1 MDALDPSVPEAHA
14 RVSKSI
20 MGAHV
25 HPDVCI
31 ATYRNEEDLKDVM
44 RLIEKELSE
53 PYHIYTYRYFLHDW
67 PDLSFLAWWDGQ
79 AVGVIVCKLDRHM
92 RGSRLMRGYIA
103 MLSVDPRYRGRG
115 IGTCCVLTLHQLPS
129 WSRQLCKG

>member
-1 MDALDPSVPEAHA
+1 VTALDPSAPETHA
-14 RVSKSI
+14 RETKRI
-20 MGAHV
+20 MDAHV
-25 HPDVCI
+25 ASHVRID
-31 ATYRNEEDLKDVM
+31 TYRKEEDLKDVM

-67 PDLSFLAWWDGQ
+67 PDLSFLAWWEEQ

-103 MLSVDPRYRGRG
+103 MLSVDPRYRGQG
-115 IGTCCVLTLHQLPS
+115 IGTCYVLTRH
-129 WSRQLCKG
+129 

>member
-1 MDALDPSVPEAHA
+1 MDA
-14 RVSKSI
+14 
-20 MGAHV
+20 HV
-25 HPDVCI
+25 ASHVRID
-31 ATYRNEEDLKDVM
+31 TYRKEEDLKYVM

-129 WSRQLCKG
+129 WSRQLCRG